1 MYIATYT
8 RFFTINYFICL
19 YTYDTYFLTFFP
31 GTWYCCLYAVL
42 LLMITNSHSKDA
54 ARSQHPIQNFIYDDQ
69 AISQIYFRVYIY
81 DETIHPS
88 PITENIFS
96 PRVQQQILVLTGSV
110 KM

>member
-8 RFFTINYFICL
+8 RFLTITYFICL
-19 YTYDTYFLTFFP
+19 YTYDTYFITFSP
-31 GTWYCCLYAVL
+31 GTWYCWLYAVL
-42 LLMITNSHSKDA
+42 FLMNTNSHSKDA
-54 ARSQHPIQNFIYDDQ
+54 ARSQHPIQNLICDDQ

-88 PITENIFS
+88 PITEDMFS
-96 PRVQQQILVLTGSV
+96 PQVQQQILVLTCSV